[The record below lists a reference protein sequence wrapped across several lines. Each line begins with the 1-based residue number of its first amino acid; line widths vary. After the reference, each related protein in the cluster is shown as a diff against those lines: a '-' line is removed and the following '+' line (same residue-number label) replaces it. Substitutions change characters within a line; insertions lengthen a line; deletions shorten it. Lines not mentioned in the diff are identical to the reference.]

1 MPRNTLI
8 LAGTLPQHAN
18 PLPPFAPIVLN
29 FFQALS
35 EELRRPEWLH
45 KDPAWFALGFWLRKK
60 HIESFSPYLTL
71 PEKRLG
77 RGIVFHITPTNMP
90 TMFFYSFAISLLAG
104 NNNIVRLS
112 PQLVQTAQPLLD
124 LVQSLW
130 QQKPFQSLSETN
142 IFLSY
147 ERQKELTDIYSQHC
161 DVRLIW
167 GGNTTIQ
174 DIRTSPLPPQSLE
187 LVFADRYSLAIF
199 DAATILGFSQDELR
213 NWIHRFYLDSYEADQ
228 NACSSPKLICWISP
242 TNMIAN
248 QAQRRWWQTLLT
260 ETESYDLAPIKVS
273 KKYTDAWSFSMKHP
287 EISTCIRLKNDI
299 YVYTLHELPTDLTA
313 LSGIFGQFFQIT
325 LPSVELLIPYLSK
338 KIQTI
343 STIGISPIQI
353 RKALQ
358 RHHVLGVDR
367 IVPTGQALTM
377 DVIWDGTNLLDYLSR
392 IIS

>member
-1 MPRNTLI
+1 MPKHTLI
-8 LAGTLPQHAN
+8 LAGTLPQHAK
-18 PLPPFAPIVLN
+18 PLPPFSPIVLN

-35 EELRRPEWLH
+35 EELRRPAWIND
-45 KDPAWFALGFWLRKK
+45 DPAWFALGFWLRKK
-60 HIESFSPYLTL
+60 HIESFYPYLTL

-112 PQLVQTAQPLLD
+112 PRLVQTTRPFLD

-130 QQKPFQSLSETN
+130 QQKPFQALSETN
-142 IFLSY
+142 VFLSY
-147 ERQKELTDIYSQHC
+147 ERQKELTDMYSQCC

-167 GGNTTIQ
+167 GGNATIQ
-174 DIRTSPLPPQSLE
+174 NIRMSPLPPQSLE

-228 NACSSPKLICWISP
+228 NACSSPKLIFWISP
-242 TNMIAN
+242 TSTLAN
-248 QAQRRWWQTLLT
+248 QAQRRWWQALLT
-260 ETESYDLAPIKVS
+260 ETDAYDLAPIKVS
-273 KKYTDAWSFSMKHP
+273 QKYTDAWSFSMEYP
-287 EISTCIRLKNDI
+287 EISTCMRLKNDI
-299 YVYTLHELPTDLTA
+299 YVYTLHELPTDLPV

-325 LPSVELLIPYLSK
+325 VPSVELLIPYLSK

-343 STIGISPIQI
+343 STIGISPIQL
-353 RKALQ
+353 REALQ
-358 RHHVLGVDR
+358 KRHILGVDR

-377 DVIWDGTNLLDYLSR
+377 DVIWDGTNLLDFLSR